1 MINMNDNTTCANE
14 LTEGMLH
21 VVIVLIV
28 GICLLSL
35 ALPEGDLDDRDRR
48 GWWPG
53 RR

>member
-1 MINMNDNTTCANE
+1 
-14 LTEGMLH
+14 MLH
-21 VVIVLIV
+21 VVMAGVFVIVLIV